1 MDGEM
6 SALRERAERAAILRL
21 TTILEDDETS
31 ASDAIKAA
39 SLVLDKLRAEENEV
53 SDEVFQVVTSE

>member
-21 TTILEDDETS
+21 TTILENDETS

-39 SLVLDKLRAEENEV
+39 SLVLDKLQVGESDLNE
-53 SDEVFQVVTSE
+53 EVFQVVTSD